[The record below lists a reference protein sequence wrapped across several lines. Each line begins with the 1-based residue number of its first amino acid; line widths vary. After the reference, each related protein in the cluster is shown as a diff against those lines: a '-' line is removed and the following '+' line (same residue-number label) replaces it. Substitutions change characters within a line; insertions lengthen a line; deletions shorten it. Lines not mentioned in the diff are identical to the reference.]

1 MAAQACIR
9 PFAPA
14 DLPGAFDLLST
25 QGWAHRVHD
34 APALLR
40 LIEALLRLIEASQ
53 RVVVAEAAGPE
64 GQAGQIIGFARAI
77 SDGLSNG
84 HIAMAVVA
92 PAHQRQGIG
101 RQLVQALMVGGP
113 GISWMLR
120 ASRSQA
126 PEFFAKLGF
135 VPAPDAMARPRAV
148 QTSAQ

>member
-1 MAAQACIR
+1 MAQTSIR
-9 PFAPA
+9 PFASA
-14 DLPGAFDLLST
+14 DLQGAFSLLST

-34 APALLR
+34 ALALLQ
-40 LIEALLRLIEASQ
+40 LIEASQ
-53 RVVVAEAAGPE
+53 RVVVATADGPA

-84 HIAMAVVA
+84 YISMVVVA
-92 PAHQRQGIG
+92 PVHRGQGIG

-135 VPAPDAMARPRAV
+135 VPATDAMARPRTM
-148 QTSAQ
+148 QTLPQ

>member
-1 MAAQACIR
+1 MATQARVR

-14 DLPGAFDLLST
+14 DLQGAFDLLQS

-34 APALLR
+34 APALLQ
-40 LIEALLRLIEASQ
+40 LIEASQ
-53 RVVVAEAAGPE
+53 RVVVAQADHPH
-64 GQAGQIIGFARAI
+64 GQADPIIRFARAI
-77 SDGLSNG
+77 SDGRSNG
-84 HIAMAVVA
+84 YISMLVVA

-135 VPAPDAMARPRAV
+135 VPATDAMTRPR
-148 QTSAQ
+148 SAQTTPQ

>member
-1 MAAQACIR
+1 MPTQARIR

-14 DLPGAFDLLST
+14 DLQGAFDLLWS

-34 APALLR
+34 APALLQ
-40 LIEALLRLIEASQ
+40 LIEASQ
-53 RVVVAEAAGPE
+53 RVVVAQADHPN
-64 GQAGQIIGFARAI
+64 GQATSIIGFARAI

-84 HIAMAVVA
+84 YISMVVVA
-92 PAHQRQGIG
+92 PAHQRLGIG

-120 ASRSQA
+120 ASRAQA

-135 VPAPDAMARPRAV
+135 VPATDAMARPRSV
-148 QTSAQ
+148 QATPQ

>member
-1 MAAQACIR
+1 MATQARVR

-14 DLPGAFDLLST
+14 DLQGAFDLLQS
-25 QGWAHRVHD
+25 QGWAHRVH
-34 APALLR
+34 
-40 LIEALLRLIEASQ
+40 EASQ
-53 RVVVAEAAGPE
+53 RVVVAQADHPH
-64 GQAGQIIGFARAI
+64 GQADPIIGFARAI
-77 SDGLSNG
+77 SDGRSNG
-84 HIAMAVVA
+84 YISMVVVA

-135 VPAPDAMARPRAV
+135 VPATDAMTRPR
-148 QTSAQ
+148 SAQTTPQ